1 MNKLEKD
8 YFDHEDEMDEMYSY
22 VKSEDKKT
30 EKEKSVLSDIKDKA
44 KSKIDELKGEKREN
58 DDYFWP
64 RKVKIQDVLSS
75 SLWALLSW
83 IIASVI
89 MLIFIYIFSGI
100 IDIFTNFERVASGIS
115 VNKAFSVILL
125 IIAFLGTTASSFIT
139 YFFFHLIDPEK
150 YRKNSIQF
158 FQLSFLII
166 IIFLLFAP
174 VYIYIWL
181 YYTENLM
188 IVFIFHII
196 TLVFWFNI
204 LLEVLNSYRYVLI
217 GFYGSFIW
225 MILSSYIWFYVFY
238 SVDSTNSRLIILL
251 LLLPLINS
259 LTVFFKYLF
268 EMFYYNYYKYTWND
282 QLWDIFYQIEQ
293 EEKEDLKLAEEKNMI

>member
-8 YFDHEDEMDEMYSY
+8 YFDHEDEMDEMYNY
-22 VKSEDKKT
+22 VKNNDKKT
-30 EKEKSVLSDIKDKA
+30 DKEKSVLSDIKDKA
-44 KSKIDELKGEKREN
+44 KFKIDELKTEKREN

-75 SLWALLSW
+75 SLGALLSW
-83 IIASVI
+83 IIASGI

-100 IDIFTNFERVASGIS
+100 IDIFSNFERIASGIN

-125 IIAFLGTTASSFIT
+125 IIAFLGTTSSIFIT
-139 YFFFHLIDPEK
+139 YFFFHIIDPEK
-150 YRKNSIQF
+150 YKKNIIHF
-158 FQLSFLII
+158 FQLSFFII
-166 IIFLLFAP
+166 IIFLLFSP
-174 VYIYIWL
+174 LYIYIWL

-204 LLEVLNSYRYVLI
+204 LLDILNSYRYVLI
-217 GFYGSFIW
+217 GLYGSFIW
-225 MILSSYIWFYVFY
+225 MILSSYMWFYIFY
-238 SVDSTNSRLIILL
+238 SFDSTNSKLIILL
-251 LLLPLINS
+251 LLLPFINS
-259 LTVFFKYLF
+259 LTVFLKYIF

-293 EEKEDLKLAEEKNMI
+293 EEKEKLKLAEEKNML